1 MQIYGAGSV
10 SRLTGVPT
18 HPGDQGQLIVGYH
31 IDGRNR
37 IKMKKCSALIFTL
50 TLLVVASCGN
60 EQQLSSAPA
69 SSLFDLVETPV
80 GDVHFPIGCNAE
92 AAPLV
97 ERGVAL
103 LHHMMYDEASF
114 VFGMADDRDP
124 DCALAYW
131 GQAMTLIHPLWVGEP
146 SPSQFERG
154 LGLVEKSLLLG
165 GHSDRE
171 DAYIETT
178 RAYFEED
185 KSASERE
192 RLQRFKNAWKSLSED
207 YPEDLEA
214 QAFYSLAL
222 IATASSADKE
232 FLTQKAAG
240 RIAEGILAENP
251 NHPGAH
257 HYIIHA
263 YDVPE
268 LANRAL
274 ATANNYGK
282 ITPRVPHAAHMM
294 THIYTRLGQWEKAIE
309 WNTISAD
316 TALALCLQNGEI
328 NVHYTHALD
337 YLAYAYLQTGN
348 DNAVLEIMRNAEQ
361 LQPPYSETNQHGS
374 AYAFAALPARYALER
389 RDWKSAAE
397 LKPRVPTTFP
407 WAEDHDPYVAI
418 TYFARALA
426 ASRLGR
432 PDDATADIESL
443 ESLRVSVAN
452 PYWAQQVEIQEL
464 AARAWQ
470 AHARSDTEQALEI
483 MRQAAAL
490 EASTEKHAVT
500 PGEVL
505 PAAELLGDLLF
516 ETGHFEDALEAYRL
530 ALRRAPGR
538 YNSLHGAG
546 RSANAIGDSST
557 AVEYFNEL
565 LLVADNAEN
574 HREGIDEVRSFVRG
588 K

>member
-1 MQIYGAGSV
+1 
-10 SRLTGVPT
+10 
-18 HPGDQGQLIVGYH
+18 
-31 IDGRNR
+31 
-37 IKMKKCSALIFTL
+37 MKKYSALIFTL
-50 TLLVVASCGN
+50 MLLVVASCGK
-60 EQQLSSAPA
+60 EQQPAEPAAP
-69 SSLFDLVETPV
+69 LFNLVETPV
-80 GDVHFPIGCNAE
+80 GDVHFPVGCNAE

-131 GQAMTLIHPLWVGEP
+131 GRAMTLIHPAWTDVP

-154 LGLVEKSLLLG
+154 VGLVEKSLSLG

-171 DAYIETT
+171 NAYLETT
-178 RAYFEED
+178 RAYFGAGE
-185 KSASERE
+185 SASERE
-192 RLQRFKNAWKSLSED
+192 RLEQFKNAWKALREKH
-207 YPEDLEA
+207 PEDLEA
-214 QAFYSLAL
+214 RAFYSLAL
-222 IATASSADKE
+222 FATANKADKE
-232 FLTQKAAG
+232 FVTQKAAG
-240 RIAEGILAENP
+240 LVAEGVLAENP

-268 LANRAL
+268 LANKAL
-274 ATANNYGK
+274 TTANNYGK

-294 THIYTRLGQWEKAIE
+294 THIYTRLGQWDKAIE

-316 TALALCLQNGEI
+316 AALSLCLQNGEI

-337 YLAYAYLQTGN
+337 YLAYAHLQKGN
-348 DNAVLEIMRNAEQ
+348 DGAVLEIMRDAGE
-361 LQPPYSETNQHGS
+361 LQPPYSETGRDGS
-374 AYAFAALPARYALER
+374 AYAYSALPARYALER
-389 RDWKSAAE
+389 RDWKAAANLE
-397 LKPRVPTTFP
+397 PRTPETFP
-407 WAEDHDPYVAI
+407 WEASHDAFVAI
-418 TYFARALA
+418 THFARALA

-432 PDDATADIESL
+432 PDDATADVEAMKL
-443 ESLRVSVAN
+443 LRAGVED
-452 PYWAQQVEIQEL
+452 PYWAQQIEIQEVTAL
-464 AARAWQ
+464 AWQ
-470 AHARSDTEQALEI
+470 AYARGDTEQALDV

-490 EASTEKHAVT
+490 EASTEKHPVT

-516 ETGHFEDALEAYRL
+516 ETERYDEALEAYRS

-546 RSANAIGDSST
+546 QSARAAGDTST
-557 AVEYFNEL
+557 AVEYFSEL
-565 LLVADNAEN
+565 LLIADNDEN
-574 HREGIDEVRSFVRG
+574 HRGDVDDVRAFLKG
-588 K
+588 Q